1 MKYFIHEPYIG
12 SILTINLVISAVN
25 ERDMGMHMPHQNNIF
40 FNVSKFIFDASPES
54 FSPVARACCGCCFYS
69 LYACRR
75 AEVLPA
81 QNKPARAPIMQW
93 VVLKGIPSLEPIH
106 THVAVANWALNP
118 FSKSRMTMSFPTV
131 CITILPNTRRP
142 RAIPQDPMKKLAQ
155 SGQPATFMTTMSGL
169 IALATS
175 LDPWAR
181 QTKNALVTISH
192 LYSSEV
198 TIAY

>member
-1 MKYFIHEPYIG
+1 M
-12 SILTINLVISAVN
+12 SIVN

-40 FNVSKFIFDASPES
+40 FNVSKFIFDASGDS
-54 FSPVARACCGCCFYS
+54 ALIGSGCCFYS
-69 LYACRR
+69 LYAFRR

-93 VVLKGIPSLEPIH
+93 VVLNGIPSLDPIH
-106 THVAVANWALNP
+106 THVAVANCALNP

-131 CITILPNTRRP
+131 CITILPNTTRP
-142 RAIPQDPMKKLAQ
+142 SAIPQEPTKKLTQ
-155 SGQPATFMTTMSGL
+155 SGQPSTFMTTMSGL

-181 QTKNALVTISH
+181 QTKNALVTINH
-192 LYSSEV
+192 L
-198 TIAY
+198 